1 MNASAC
7 RIPPE
12 GGGGVAPGVFPCRF
26 GEYANQTA
34 GGDDEPTLRSSRTY
48 VQIRPVFRLFSDPVP
63 VPLPVCHQCEPCGCS
78 LHNGTGHHSP
88 VSLTGSTRQP
98 SWRVRP
104 GSVRHLGGQ
113 RFHSDDTV
121 ADVRSIFPLTRGQV
135 IRGPR
140 YHALSGGTA
149 PVLQQYSH
157 ILYRLFLPVLC
168 GSLSRALLTS
178 SSCSALT
185 SPQIIQLTATLRATA
200 FFWLQGGVFHGEGV
214 PVTDDDGAT
223 VATGGEPEDRLPAH
237 CNDRCPAHVVS
248 AEPQPVQ
255 LHDAVFQNGYRTA
268 SGAVFSI

>member
-1 MNASAC
+1 MGPARNFC
-7 RIPPE
+7 QCTTFTFCTEQPVVTCERIRLQDTPE
-12 GGGGVAPGVFPCRF
+12 GAEVLLGVSPAGSASTRTRPLEEMTNPHCDHPGHTSR
-26 GEYANQTA
+26 YALFS
-34 GGDDEPTLRSSRTY
+34 P
-48 VQIRPVFRLFSDPVP
+48 FSDPVP

-104 GSVRHLGGQ
+104 GSVRHPGGQ

-157 ILYRLFLPVLC
+157 ILYRLFYPFCADHFQGTAHQFQLF
-168 GSLSRALLTS
+168 
-178 SSCSALT
+178 SADF
-185 SPQIIQLTATLRATA
+185 PR
-200 FFWLQGGVFHGEGV
+200 
-214 PVTDDDGAT
+214 
-223 VATGGEPEDRLPAH
+223 
-237 CNDRCPAHVVS
+237 
-248 AEPQPVQ
+248 
-255 LHDAVFQNGYRTA
+255 
-268 SGAVFSI
+268 

>member
-1 MNASAC
+1 MGPARNFC
-7 RIPPE
+7 QCTTFTFCTEQPVVTCERIRLQDTRK
-12 GGGGVAPGVFPCRF
+12 GRRCCSVFPCRF

-48 VQIRPVFRLFSDPVP
+48 VQIRPVFAFSDPVP

-104 GSVRHLGGQ
+104 GSVRHPGGQ

-157 ILYRLFLPVLC
+157 ILYRLFTRSVRITF
-168 GSLSRALLTS
+168 RALLTS

-185 SPQIIQLTATLRATA
+185 SPDNPAHRHTPGNSFLLAP
-200 FFWLQGGVFHGEGV
+200 GGVFHGKV
-214 PVTDDDGAT
+214 C
-223 VATGGEPEDRLPAH
+223 R
-237 CNDRCPAHVVS
+237 
-248 AEPQPVQ
+248 
-255 LHDAVFQNGYRTA
+255 
-268 SGAVFSI
+268 